1 MSLFSSEQ
9 ALPCFDEKRL
19 TVHLQKAY
27 KIEIIMRNW
36 CVCARCLE
44 NNCRT
49 D

>member
-27 KIEIIMRNW
+27 KIEIKIRK
-36 CVCARCLE
+36 RIE
-44 NNCRT
+44 NT
-49 D
+49 YT